1 MILGVDGFKKTGRY
15 FDPNAFLPPTAGTF
29 GSAGRDQIRGPGM
42 WNLDTSLFKR
52 IPLKE
57 QLNLQFR
64 TEIFNALNHANF
76 GHPNLILFSG
86 NDISPTAGVI
96 TKTIAGGN
104 GRQIQFALRL
114 EF

>member
-1 MILGVDGFKKTGRY
+1 MEFGYFAIQTDPAERAIEFAVPDG
-15 FDPNAFLPPTAGTF
+15 D
-29 GSAGRDQIRGPGM
+29 
-42 WNLDTSLFKR
+42 
-52 IPLKE
+52 
-57 QLNLQFR
+57 LQR
-64 TEIFNALNHANF
+64 SQSCDF

-96 TKTIAGGN
+96 TNTIAGGN